1 MRVGGFLS
9 CGFWDVQARAKR
21 MSQIAPRLG
30 WMFYHEQAPSLCQ
43 HFAPLHGH
51 EMTNVCWC
59 KPRIETEPRH
69 TLVIHNG

>member
-1 MRVGGFLS
+1 
-9 CGFWDVQARAKR
+9 

-43 HFAPLHGH
+43 HFVPLSGH